1 MFSMVYD
8 SGNLSLNDLLRP
20 MVAAEDALARLDDRV
35 SRKGDYGELGG
46 RRLRDGLLREN
57 DGWIA
62 RSHFMEACNA
72 LWLAGELVHV
82 EDLVLH
88 DARMDIR
95 TPTHELTRAHAILRI
110 RRQIATSPP
119 PWALSPK
126 GIASLRGR
134 AGTDALIMAVESA
147 PTVELDASSD
157 QEIKSQAENEFEGE
171 LARLDALLDRSARL
185 LAQPSAK
192 DEQAGHLSKGRKEK
206 TSASAEVTPDGD
218 TLVYDPDWNEDMRME
233 RWFMVHDQT
242 RDLPPLLAAAVVWD
256 AWEDIEPLQH
266 QHWLGPLLV
275 SAMLR
280 ERGKTKSHLAAFN
293 AGLRTIPRDRRRARD
308 RTTRLIAFLEAV
320 QVSSVASLKEIE
332 RLSLARLQMERKLK
346 DRRSTSSLPG
356 MIDLILSRPMVSTAL
371 IAKELKVTQRGAL
384 NLIAELGVREMT
396 GRGRYRAWGIV

>member
-8 SGNLSLNDLLRP
+8 SVNLSLSDLLRP
-20 MVAAEDALARLDDRV
+20 LVAAEDALARLDDRV
-35 SRKGDYGELGG
+35 GRKGDFGESGV

-110 RRQIATSPP
+110 RRQIAASAPA
-119 PWALSPK
+119 WALSPK
-126 GIASLRGR
+126 GVASLRGR
-134 AGTDALIMAVESA
+134 AAADALIVTVESA
-147 PTVELDASSD
+147 PAVELETSAD
-157 QEIKSQAENEFEGE
+157 QEIKSQAEDEFEDE

-185 LAQPSAK
+185 LAQPSVK
-192 DEQAGHLSKGRKEK
+192 DETFRKGRGQN
-206 TSASAEVTPDGD
+206 TSTSAEVTPDGD
-218 TLVYDPDWNEDMRME
+218 PLVYDPEWNEDMRME
-233 RWFMVHDQT
+233 RWLMVYDQA

-266 QHWLGPLLV
+266 QHWLGPMLV

-280 ERGKTKSHLAAFN
+280 ERGKTRSHLAAFN

-320 QVSSVASLKEIE
+320 QVSSVASLREIE

>member
-1 MFSMVYD
+1 MTSATE
-8 SGNLSLNDLLRP
+8 RP
-20 MVAAEDALARLDDRV
+20 PD
-35 SRKGDYGELGG
+35 
-46 RRLRDGLLREN
+46 LRDGLLREN

-95 TPTHELTRAHAILRI
+95 TPTHELTRAHAILRT
-110 RRQIATSPP
+110 RRQIAASPP
-119 PWALSPK
+119 AWAFSPK

-134 AGTDALIMAVESA
+134 AATDALIIQLKAQPAVELETSI
-147 PTVELDASSD
+147 D
-157 QEIKSQAENEFEGE
+157 QEIKSDAENEFEGE

-185 LAQPSAK
+185 LAQPSVK
-192 DEQAGHLSKGRKEK
+192 HETFKKGRGGENLQLRPRLLR
-206 TSASAEVTPDGD
+206 TVTRWSTIPE
-218 TLVYDPDWNEDMRME
+218 WNEDKRME
-233 RWFMVHDQT
+233 RWFAVHDQA

-266 QHWLGPLLV
+266 QHWLGPMLV

-280 ERGKTKSHLAAFN
+280 ERGKTRSHLAAFN

-320 QVSSVASLKEIE
+320 QVSSVANLKEVE
-332 RLSLARLQMERKLK
+332 RLSLARMQMERKLK
-346 DRRSTSSLPG
+346 DRRSTSSLAGHDRSHFVDGPWY
-356 MIDLILSRPMVSTAL
+356 R
-371 IAKELKVTQRGAL
+371 QR
-384 NLIAELGVREMT
+384 
-396 GRGRYRAWGIV
+396 

>member
-1 MFSMVYD
+1 MVYD
-8 SGNLSLNDLLRP
+8 SGNISLSDLLRP
-20 MVAAEDALARLDDRV
+20 LVAAEDALARLDDRV
-35 SRKGDYGELGG
+35 SRKGDFGEGS
-46 RRLRDGLLREN
+46 RRSREGLLREN

-110 RRQIATSPP
+110 RRQIAAGTPA
-119 PWALSPK
+119 WALSAK

-134 AGTDALIMAVESA
+134 AATDALIVAVESA
-147 PTVELDASSD
+147 PAIELETSIE
-157 QEIKSQAENEFEGE
+157 QENKSEAENEFEGE

-185 LAQPSAK
+185 LAQPSVK
-192 DEQAGHLSKGRKEK
+192 DETFKKGRGEK
-206 TSASAEVTPDGD
+206 TVASAEVTPDGD
-218 TLVYDPDWNEDMRME
+218 PLVYDPEWNEDKRME
-233 RWFMVHDQT
+233 RWFMVHDQA
-242 RDLPPLLAAAVVWD
+242 RDLPPLLGAAVVWD

-266 QHWLGPLLV
+266 QHWLGPMLV

-280 ERGKTKSHLAAFN
+280 ERGKTRSHLAAFN

-320 QVSSVASLKEIE
+320 QVSSVASLREIE